1 MLSQSNKQTF
11 LFSSFITTP
20 RIWINMTNQIII
32 LFTPNCED
40 IALIVCH
47 VQIPHIQLK
56 ILSNALVLLSRH
68 NSDAFSKHNSLVAN
82 APSNS

>member
-1 MLSQSNKQTF
+1 
-11 LFSSFITTP
+11 
-20 RIWINMTNQIII
+20 MTDQIII

-56 ILSNALVLLSRH
+56 ILSNALVLIPRH
-68 NSDAFSKHNSLVAN
+68 NANSSSKHNSLVVN
-82 APSNS
+82 VPSNSQIFYFIQL